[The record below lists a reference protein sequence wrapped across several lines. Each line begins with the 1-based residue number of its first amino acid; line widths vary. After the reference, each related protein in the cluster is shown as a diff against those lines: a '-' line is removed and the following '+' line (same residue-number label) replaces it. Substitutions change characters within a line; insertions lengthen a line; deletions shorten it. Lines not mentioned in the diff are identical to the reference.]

1 MFMKKMFKF
10 FTIFFILSIFF
21 TAYGVQNKKNTITK
35 KDTIDMTILYTN
47 DLHAHVDPFLFR
59 AIDEK
64 EKVGGFA
71 NITAFVKDIKK
82 KKDTVFF
89 FDAGDYFTGP
99 AISTL
104 TEGEAIVDI
113 VDTMGYDA
121 ISVGN
126 HEFDHG
132 RQNALEKLKKYKTPV
147 VLSNI
152 YVEENGKPF
161 WNKPY
166 VVIEKNGVKLG
177 VIGIHGKFAFY
188 DTITANAI
196 KGLEARDEEEYLK
209 KYIAEIKDKVDLVI
223 VLAHEGTP
231 ARQSSKGSEDVAR
244 ALKKDIELAG
254 NVKGIDIL
262 ITGHAH
268 QGTPEALVV
277 GDTLIV
283 STDAQGTEVGEL
295 ELILDSKRKK
305 VLSYNNKLN
314 IIYDKDI
321 IADPETQQEV
331 DKWNKIIDEKTKEV
345 VGKTEITLTRSY
357 GSESLLGDVIADAIY
372 FSAESK
378 GEKPDFAVTNSGG
391 IRTDIEKGNITQK
404 DIIGAFPFPNALT
417 IMTLTGKDVISMFEH
432 AAGLTNGVLQVS
444 HGIVME
450 YDSKKEIGSR
460 ITKLELNGKKIDPD
474 KTYRIATNDF
484 LANGG
489 DGFSQ
494 FLSGTKRN
502 DVNGYM
508 MYNAIMDYLRNKKVV
523 SPKLEGRVVSQ

>member
-1 MFMKKMFKF
+1 MRKIFRF
-10 FTIFFILSIFF
+10 FTVFFILSLFF
-21 TAYGVQNKKNTITK
+21 TVYGAQNKKNINTK
-35 KDTIDMTILYTN
+35 KNIEITILYTN

-71 NITAFVKDIKK
+71 NITAFVKGVRK

-121 ISVGN
+121 VSVGN

-132 RQNALEKLKKYKTPV
+132 WKNTLEKLKKYKTPV

-152 YVEENGKPF
+152 YIEESGQPF
-161 WNKPY
+161 WDKPY
-166 VVIEKNGVKLG
+166 VIIEKNGIKLG

-196 KGLEARDEEEYLK
+196 KGLEARDEEEYLRQ
-209 KYIAEIKDKVDLVI
+209 YIAEIKDKVDLVV

-231 ARQSSKGSEDVAR
+231 ARQSSKGAEDVAR

-254 NVKGIDIL
+254 NVQGIDIL

-268 QGTPEALVV
+268 QGTPEALVA
-277 GDTLIV
+277 GNTLIV

-295 ELILDSKRKK
+295 ALVLDSKTKK
-305 VLSYNNKLN
+305 VLSYTNKLN

-321 IADPETQQEV
+321 TADPGTQQV
-331 DKWNKIIDEKTKEV
+331 IDKWNKIIDEKTKEV
-345 VGKTEITLTRSY
+345 VGKTEVTLTRSY
-357 GSESLLGDVIADAIY
+357 GSESLLGNLIADAIVY
-372 FSAESK
+372 SAESK

-417 IMTLTGKDVISMFEH
+417 VLNLSGKDIISMFEH

-444 HGIVME
+444 HGLVME
-450 YDSKKEIGSR
+450 YDPAKEVGSR
-460 ITKLELNGKKIDPD
+460 ITKLELNGKKIDPN
-474 KTYRIATNDF
+474 KKYRVATNDF

-494 FLSGTKRN
+494 FLSGTERN

-508 MYNAIMDYLRNKKVV
+508 MYNAIMDYLKYKKVV
-523 SPKLEGRVVSQ
+523 SPKLEGRVVAK

>member
-1 MFMKKMFKF
+1 MRKLFRFL
-10 FTIFFILSIFF
+10 TVFFILSLFF
-21 TAYGVQNKKNTITK
+21 TVYGAQNKKNTNTK
-35 KDTIDMTILYTN
+35 KNIEMTILYTN

-71 NITAFVKDIKK
+71 NITAFVKGVRK

-121 ISVGN
+121 VSVGN

-132 RQNALEKLKKYKTPV
+132 WKNGLEKLKKYKTPV

-152 YVEENGKPF
+152 YIEENGQPF
-161 WNKPY
+161 WDKPY
-166 VVIEKNGVKLG
+166 TIIEKNGIKLG

-196 KGLEARDEEEYLK
+196 KGLEARDEEEYLR
-209 KYIAEIKDKVDLVI
+209 KYIAEIKDKVDLVV

-231 ARQSSKGSEDVAR
+231 ARQSSKGAEDVAR

-254 NVKGIDIL
+254 NVQGIDIL

-277 GDTLIV
+277 GNTLIV

-295 ELILDSKRKK
+295 ALVLDSKTKK
-305 VLSYNNKLN
+305 VLSYTNKLN

-321 IADPETQQEV
+321 TADPETQKV
-331 DKWNKIIDEKTKEV
+331 IDKWNKIIDEKTKEV
-345 VGKTEITLTRSY
+345 VGKTEVTLTRSY
-357 GSESLLGDVIADAIY
+357 GTESLLGNLIADAIVY
-372 FSAESK
+372 SAESK

-417 IMTLTGKDVISMFEH
+417 VLNLSGKDIISMFEH

-444 HGIVME
+444 HGLVME
-450 YDSKKEIGSR
+450 YDPAKEAGSR
-460 ITKLELNGKKIDPD
+460 ITKLELNGKKIDPN
-474 KTYRIATNDF
+474 KKYRVATNDF

-494 FLSGTKRN
+494 FLSGTERN

-508 MYNAIMDYLRNKKVV
+508 MYNAIMDYLKYKKVV
-523 SPKLEGRVVSQ
+523 SPKLEGRVVAK

>member
-1 MFMKKMFKF
+1 MRKIFKF
-10 FTIFFILSIFF
+10 LTVFFILSLFF
-21 TAYGVQNKKNTITK
+21 NIYGVQNKKNTDAK
-35 KDTIDMTILYTN
+35 KNIKITILYTN
-47 DLHAHVDPFLFR
+47 DLHANVDPFLFR

-71 NITAFVKDIKK
+71 NITAFVKDVKK
-82 KKDTVFF
+82 NRDTVFF

-99 AISTL
+99 AVSTL

-121 ISVGN
+121 IAVGN

-132 RQNALEKLKKYKTPV
+132 WKNALEKLKKYKTPV
-147 VLSNI
+147 VLANI
-152 YVEENGKPF
+152 FIEESGQPF
-161 WNKPY
+161 WDKPY
-166 VVIEKNGVKLG
+166 VIIEKNGIKLG

-196 KGLEARDEEEYLK
+196 KGLEARDEEEYLR
-209 KYIAEIKDKVDLVI
+209 KYIAEIKDKVDLIV

-231 ARQSSKGSEDVAR
+231 ARQSSKGTEDVAR

-268 QGTPEALVV
+268 QGTPEALVA
-277 GDTLIV
+277 GNTLIV

-295 ELILDSKRKK
+295 ELVLDSKTKK
-305 VLSYNNKLN
+305 ILSHTNKLN
-314 IIYDKDI
+314 IIYDKNI
-321 IADPETQQEV
+321 TADPETQQV
-331 DKWNKIIDEKTKEV
+331 IDKWNKIVDEKTKEV
-345 VGKTEITLTRSY
+345 VGKTDITLTRSY
-357 GSESLLGDVIADAIY
+357 GSESLLGNLIGDAI
-372 FSAESK
+372 FASAVSK

-391 IRTDIEKGNITQK
+391 IRADIEKGDITQK
-404 DIIGAFPFPNALT
+404 DVISAFPFPNALT
-417 IMTLTGKDVISMFEH
+417 VLTLNGKDVISMFEH

-444 HGIVME
+444 HGLIME
-450 YDSKKEIGSR
+450 YDPKKEAGNR
-460 ITKLELNGKKIDPD
+460 ITKLELNGKKIDPN
-474 KTYRIATNDF
+474 KKYRIATNDF

-494 FLSGTKRN
+494 FLSGTERN
-502 DVNGYM
+502 DINGYM
-508 MYNAIMDYLRNKKVV
+508 MYNAIMDYLRDKKTV
-523 SPKLEGRVVSQ
+523 SPKLEGRVTAK

>member
-1 MFMKKMFKF
+1 MKKMFRF
-10 FTIFFILSIFF
+10 FTVFFILSLFF
-21 TAYGVQNKKNTITK
+21 TVYGAQNKKNTNTK
-35 KDTIDMTILYTN
+35 KDMEVTILYTN

-71 NITAFVKDIKK
+71 NITAFVKDVKK
-82 KKDTVFF
+82 QKNTVFF

-132 RQNALEKLKKYKTPV
+132 WQNALEKLKKYKTPV

-152 YVEENGKPF
+152 YIEETGKPF
-161 WNKPY
+161 WDKPY
-166 VVIEKNGVKLG
+166 VIVEKNGVKLG

-196 KGLEARDEEEYLK
+196 KGLEARDEEEYLR
-209 KYIAEIKDKVDLVI
+209 KYIAEIKDKVDLIV

-231 ARQSSKGSEDVAR
+231 ARQSSKGADDVAR

-277 GDTLIV
+277 GNTLIV

-295 ELILDSKRKK
+295 ELVLDSKTKK
-305 VLSYNNKLN
+305 ITSYKNKLN
-314 IIYDKDI
+314 IIYDKNI
-321 IADPETQQEV
+321 TADPGTQQV
-331 DKWNKIIDEKTKEV
+331 IDKWNKIIDEKTKEV
-345 VGKTEITLTRSY
+345 VGKTEVTLTRSY
-357 GSESLLGDVIADAIY
+357 GSESPLGNLIADAIVY
-372 FSAESK
+372 SAETK

-417 IMTLTGKDVISMFEH
+417 ILTLDGKDVISMFEH

-444 HGIVME
+444 HGLVME
-450 YDSKKEIGSR
+450 YDPKKEVGSR
-460 ITKLELNGKKIDPD
+460 ITKLELNGKKIDP
-474 KTYRIATNDF
+474 KKKYRIATNDF

-494 FLSGTKRN
+494 FLSGTDRN

-508 MYNAIMDYLRNKKVV
+508 MYNAIMDYLKYKKVV
-523 SPKLEGRVVSQ
+523 APKMEGRVVAK